1 MKRVTDL
8 RNIQDILATHG
19 ATCYL
24 CGEVNLHY
32 SGAIPENIDPSSS
45 DEVVVLCKR
54 CSSQRRKQPI
64 HVYVSRRFSQV
75 ASEYARLAVL
85 LGQLPGA
92 QSTKPRRPV
101 PAHTEA
107 DIDVLVDDWGDEP
120 AVSPVPNVLTD
131 AQVALIPRSDPRL
144 DETSTAFDE
153 ALYARWVHL

>member
-32 SGAIPENIDPSSS
+32 SGAIPENIDPSSP
-45 DEVVVLCKR
+45 DEVVILCKR

-85 LGQLPGA
+85 LGQLPSA

-101 PAHTEA
+101 PVHAEA
-107 DIDVLVDDWGDEP
+107 DIDVLVDDWGDTP

-131 AQVALIPRSDPRL
+131 AQVAALPQDDPRL
-144 DETSTAFDE
+144 DVGSVMFDE
-153 ALYARWVHL
+153 QLYGRWLDS

>member
-1 MKRVTDL
+1 MKRVTNTE
-8 RNIQDILATHG
+8 NIKAILATHG

-32 SGAIPENIDPSSS
+32 SGAIPENVDPSSPN
-45 DEVVVLCKR
+45 EVVILCKR

-85 LGQLPGA
+85 LGQLPVA
-92 QSTKPRRPV
+92 TPPKKSVPV
-101 PAHTEA
+101 HTNA
-107 DIDVLVDDWGDEP
+107 DLDALVDDWGDEP
-120 AVSPVPNVLTD
+120 NVSPVPNVLTD
-131 AQVALIPRSDPRL
+131 AQVALLPRTDPRL

-153 ALYARWVHL
+153 ALYERWVHL